1 MKAFWVRRSLRE
13 RALLLLF
20 ALSAFAWWGPAA
32 GARAAALA
40 RDWRSLTTEREAQ
53 ALWFSNR
60 DKIAGRAA
68 AAAKI
73 LDPAK
78 TLDASRAF
86 AELTRLTAGLAAE
99 IGGQRTERT
108 EQFALHSMQVTIR
121 RADLAALLN
130 FYAQLSALA
139 PYLAIEQCSLAT
151 DRANPGRLDAVFRI
165 YAVEITRPPP

>member
-1 MKAFWVRRSLRE
+1 MKTFWARRPLRE

-20 ALSAFAWWGPAA
+20 TLSAFAWWGPAA
-32 GARAAALA
+32 IARAATLV
-40 RDWRSLTTEREAQ
+40 RDWRSLATEREAQ
-53 ALWFSNR
+53 SLWLANR
-60 DKIAGRAA
+60 DTIAGRAA

-86 AELTRLTAGLAAE
+86 AELTRLTTGLTAE
-99 IGGQRTERT
+99 IGGQRTGRT

-121 RADLAALLN
+121 RADLAALLS
-130 FYAQLSALA
+130 FYSQLSALA
-139 PYLAIEQCSLAT
+139 PYLAIEQCLLAT

-165 YAVEITRPPP
+165 YAVEITRPPS